1 MGTNV
6 LSWNQALRMGHQP
19 ALYPF
24 IATLVPTGEFEAV
37 LDFKVW
43 AKKTMGICCYFTQ
56 TETGRKFQLTVYRR
70 KSDER
75 YMLDGCEIDFSTCDV
90 ARIYRVRVDING
102 KGKITFKNA
111 SYQ

>member
-1 MGTNV
+1 
-6 LSWNQALRMGHQP
+6 
-19 ALYPF
+19 
-24 IATLVPTGEFEAV
+24 
-37 LDFKVW
+37 
-43 AKKTMGICCYFTQ
+43 MGISCYFTQ

-70 KSDER
+70 KSDEK

-111 SYQ
+111 SDQ

>member
-24 IATLVPTGEFEAV
+24 IATLAPTGEFEAV
-37 LDFKVW
+37 LNFKIW

-56 TETGRKFQLTVYRR
+56 AETGRKFQLTVYRR
-70 KSDER
+70 KSDEK
-75 YMLDGCEIDFSTCDV
+75 YMLDSSEIDFSTCDV
-90 ARIYRVRVDING
+90 ARIYRVWVDING